1 MKNSSGSLLIS
12 STPSRVDF
20 PERAAYLGRLREQG
34 ILYQEATHRHKAGH
48 LFPIEISTSLIT
60 FEGRELVL
68 GIDRDITERKQ
79 VEEALNQT
87 RELAETANRAKS
99 EFLSRMSHEL
109 RTPMN
114 AILGFAQ
121 LLTMSYKDPLTPTQK
136 ERVKQIVK
144 GGQHLLDLINEI
156 LDISRI
162 EAGRLQISP
171 EPVSIRESIQEVLD
185 LAAPLAA
192 NRNIQLQISLG
203 AEANPYVMADRQRL
217 KQVLLN
223 LLNNAIKYNRP
234 GGFVAITCE
243 ATRLRPR
250 SVAHLGY

>member
-1 MKNSSGSLLIS
+1 M
-12 STPSRVDF
+12 
-20 PERAAYLGRLREQG
+20 EQ
-34 ILYQEATHRHKAGH
+34 
-48 LFPIEISTSLIT
+48 
-60 FEGRELVL
+60 
-68 GIDRDITERKQ
+68 D
-79 VEEALNQT
+79 LNQAK
-87 RELAETANRAKS
+87 EMAEAANRAKS

-136 ERVKQIVK
+136 ERVRQIVK

-162 EAGRLQISP
+162 EAGRVQISP

-192 NRNIQLQISLG
+192 DRHIQLQINLG

-217 KQVLLN
+217 KQILLN
-223 LLNNAIKYNRP
+223 LLNNAVKYNRP
-234 GGFVAITCE
+234 GGFVVLPVR
-243 ATRLRPR
+243 ATGQTAKRGASRSLTPARASRRKICDFYSHPSNASRQIRPM
-250 SVAHLGY
+250 